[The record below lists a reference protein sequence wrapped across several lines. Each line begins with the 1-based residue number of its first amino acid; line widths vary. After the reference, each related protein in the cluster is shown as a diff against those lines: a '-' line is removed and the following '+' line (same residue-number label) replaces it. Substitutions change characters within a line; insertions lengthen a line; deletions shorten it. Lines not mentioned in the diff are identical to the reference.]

1 MFANSH
7 QQHGVFGALIVEEEG
22 DDLDAEDTGEIGNKE
37 YTITGFFQRP
47 DYLYMLQNEDDTYK
61 NITTFYLAYLT
72 DEEFENIDNKNCQ
85 YFVRYNTDNQNDFRK
100 EINNNYHMRTYLP
113 AQENARID
121 MVKMQAEIF
130 SIVSY
135 IILAIMPLIVVVLV
149 SIVINRKVKSE
160 EKLIGTL
167 TALGY
172 KKSKLMLHY
181 AGFAMIPG
189 LLGGIFAAL
198 FTMIF
203 AQPFGEI
210 CLADY
215 EPMRIE
221 CHVNPISVILGIIV
235 PTAMYI
241 LAAIHSVNKLLK
253 KDIVLLLNGNS
264 DEGKKNLKNILVK
277 NKLSYG

>member
-7 QQHGVFGALIVEEEG
+7 QQHGVFGALIVEEG

-172 KKSKLMLHY
+172 KKDASLCRFCHDSRII
-181 AGFAMIPG
+181 GRD
-189 LLGGIFAAL
+189 
-198 FTMIF
+198 
-203 AQPFGEI
+203 I
-210 CLADY
+210 C
-215 EPMRIE
+215 
-221 CHVNPISVILGIIV
+221 CIV
-235 PTAMYI
+235 YNDICPTF
-241 LAAIHSVNKLLK
+241 
-253 KDIVLLLNGNS
+253 
-264 DEGKKNLKNILVK
+264 
-277 NKLSYG
+277 

>member
-215 EPMRIE
+215 ESMRIE
-221 CHVNPISVILGIIV
+221 
-235 PTAMYI
+235 
-241 LAAIHSVNKLLK
+241 
-253 KDIVLLLNGNS
+253 
-264 DEGKKNLKNILVK
+264 
-277 NKLSYG
+277 